1 MSVIA
6 LINVQQVAVT
16 PLTRA
21 LVFLIAL
28 LRAMLIP
35 LGGQLEL

>member
-1 MSVIA
+1 MVT
-6 LINVQQVAVT
+6 VQQVIIV

-21 LVFLIAL
+21 LAFLIAL